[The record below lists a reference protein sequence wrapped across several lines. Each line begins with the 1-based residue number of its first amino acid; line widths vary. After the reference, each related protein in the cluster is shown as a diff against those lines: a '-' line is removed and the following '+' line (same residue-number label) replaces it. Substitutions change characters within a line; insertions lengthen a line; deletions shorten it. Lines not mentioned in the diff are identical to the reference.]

1 MDIVN
6 NQSPTD
12 TVDESL
18 IEKAELDYWKGLK
31 EDLEAL
37 EKDERFQRVI
47 LESYFKDFVVNQTS
61 MLSHD
66 YTRREGTRP
75 VLMEQLVAVSTLQ
88 DYFRTLKML
97 GSQLEDED
105 ETEE

>member
-1 MDIVN
+1 MEI
-6 NQSPTD
+6 NQPQVSTD
-12 TVDESL
+12 TVDENL
-18 IEKAELDYWKGLK
+18 IEKAELDYWKSLK

-47 LESYFKDFVVNQTS
+47 LESYFRDFVVNQTS

-97 GSQLEDED
+97 GSQLDE
-105 ETEE
+105 EEAEE